1 MSTSTST
8 DQPQA
13 VQPSARQKTVELYVE
28 DQKRLV
34 SSRADD
40 EPAFLTDLRDTGI
53 SRFEQLGF
61 PTTKDEDWRETNVS
75 AIAEGDFRWQADSS
89 PKLGSDRIT
98 KFGFPDLSC
107 TRLVFVN
114 GRYVPRPSHRRPLP
128 FVHGVIAT
136 GLASALNSGEPQYE
150 QLIKPH
156 LGQYAE
162 ISDNAFTALN
172 AGFIEDGAFIYI
184 PKETKLTEPLHLMF
198 VSTPVSAQAHVACHP
213 RNLVVVEAGAEV
225 TIIEDYISLGD
236 DPHFSNSVTEIF
248 ADERSHVQHYLLERE
263 NTAACNISMLAMR
276 QMADS
281 RVESHS
287 VLLGGQLVRNDI
299 RPVLDGP
306 NGDCLLNG
314 LYIGGQDQH
323 MDNHMRVVHAKP
335 HCDSRQYY
343 RGILDH
349 NARAVFTGRIVVK
362 PGAQKTDAK
371 QTNQNLLLSDD
382 AQADTR
388 PQLEIYADDV
398 KCTHGATVGQIDED
412 AVFYLETRGIS
423 EAMARAMLIYAFVGQ
438 SLDIMAVR
446 PVRDA
451 IRALVI
457 ERLPQGE
464 LLESLE

>member
-8 DQPQA
+8 ETP
-13 VQPSARQKTVELYVE
+13 PSARQETAELYIE
-28 DQKRLV
+28 DQKRLA

-40 EPAFLTDLRDTGI
+40 EPAFLTDMRDTGI

-61 PTTKDEDWRETNVS
+61 PTTKDEDWRETNIS
-75 AIAEGDFRWQADSS
+75 AIAEGDFRWQAESS
-89 PKLGSDRIT
+89 PNLRSDGIT
-98 KFGFPDLSC
+98 QFEFPHLSC

-114 GRYVPRPSHRRPLP
+114 GRYVPRPSYRRPLP
-128 FVHGVIAT
+128 FVQGVIAT
-136 GLASALNSGEPQYE
+136 GLASALGSGEPQYE
-150 QLIKPH
+150 QLIQPH
-156 LGQYAE
+156 LGHYAE
-162 ISDNAFTALN
+162 TFDNAFTALN
-172 AGFIEDGAFIYI
+172 AGFVEDGAFIYI
-184 PKETKLTEPLHLMF
+184 PKETKLSEPLHLMF
-198 VSTPVSAQAHVACHP
+198 VSTPVSADAHVACHP
-213 RNLVVVEAGAEV
+213 RNLIIVEPGAEV

-236 DPHFSNSVTEIF
+236 DPHFSNAVTEIF
-248 ADERSHVQHYLLERE
+248 ADEKSYVQHYLLERE
-263 NTAACNISMLAMR
+263 NVAACNISTLAIK

-287 VLLGGQLVRNDI
+287 VLLGGRLVRNDI
-299 RPVLDGP
+299 RPVL
-306 NGDCLLNG
+306 NGSRSDCLLNG

-323 MDNHMRVVHAKP
+323 MDNHMRVIHAQP

-343 RGILDH
+343 RGILDR
-349 NARAVFTGRIVVK
+349 NARAVFTGRIVVR

-382 AQADTR
+382 AQANTR

-398 KCTHGATVGQIDED
+398 KCTHGATIGQIDED
-412 AVFYLETRGIS
+412 AVFYLRARGIS

-438 SLDIMAVR
+438 SLDLMAVR

-451 IRALVI
+451 IRGLVI
-457 ERLPQGE
+457 ERLPQGK